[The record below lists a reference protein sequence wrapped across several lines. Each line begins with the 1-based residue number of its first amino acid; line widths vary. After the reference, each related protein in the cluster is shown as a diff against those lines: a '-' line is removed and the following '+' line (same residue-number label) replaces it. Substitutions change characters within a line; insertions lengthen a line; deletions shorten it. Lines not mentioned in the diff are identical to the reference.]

1 MNAGPRVASAMA
13 PSVEALGDAA
23 LLVRLGEAIDPA
35 LNRSVYALAACL
47 QATRPREVLD
57 IVPAYASVA
66 VVFAPGRD
74 PQAARAR
81 VGAWIA
87 RAVDAWS
94 GAPPSAGGNV
104 AGDPIEITVHYDGPD
119 LEEIAAHAGMDV
131 QELLRRH
138 VAATYTVAML
148 GFAPGFPYLLGMDPA
163 LAMPRRPTPRAEVPA
178 GSVGIADAQT
188 GIYPQASPGGW
199 RLLGRTDARLF
210 TPDADPPTL
219 LRPGDRVRFRAA

>member
-1 MNAGPRVASAMA
+1 MNAA

-35 LNRSVYALAACL
+35 LNRSVHALAACL
-47 QATRPREVLD
+47 QATRPGEVLD

-87 RAVDAWS
+87 RAVDAWL
-94 GAPPSAGGNV
+94 GAPRSAGGNA
-104 AGDPIEITVHYDGPD
+104 AGDPIEIPVHYDGPD
-119 LEEIAAHAGMDV
+119 LEEIAEHAGMDV
-131 QELLRRH
+131 QELVRRH
-138 VAATYTVAML
+138 VGATYTVAML

>member
-1 MNAGPRVASAMA
+1 MNAGPRVAPSMA
-13 PSVEALGDAA
+13 PSIEALGDAA

-35 LNRSVYALAACL
+35 LNRSVHALAACL
-47 QATRPREVLD
+47 RATRPGDVLD

-74 PQAARAR
+74 PQAARAS

-87 RAVDAWS
+87 RAIDEWS
-94 GAPPSAGGNV
+94 APPLSARGGA
-104 AGDPIEITVHYDGPD
+104 AGDAIEIPVHYDGPD
-119 LEEIAAHAGMDV
+119 LEEIAAHVGMDV
-131 QELLRRH
+131 QELVRRH

-163 LAMPRRPTPRAEVPA
+163 LAMPRRPTPRAEVPG

-210 TPDADPPTL
+210 TPDAERPTL